1 MEAPSKHFFV
11 CNSFR
16 LTGEAQG
23 MCNKKKAVSL
33 LQYLSD
39 EIISRGIDA
48 MVSST
53 GCLKVCEKGPVLIVQ
68 PDNIWYGQMNEE
80 RIDALLDGIEEGV
93 LPTEGRLTP

>member
-1 MEAPSKHFFV
+1 MQVPAKHFFV

-16 LTGEAQG
+16 LTGDAQG

-33 LQYLSD
+33 LQYLND

-53 GCLKVCEKGPVLIVQ
+53 GCLKVCEKGPVMIVQ
-68 PDNIWYGQMNEE
+68 PDNVWFGEMTEE
-80 RIDALLDGIEEGV
+80 RIDAVLDGIEDGE
-93 LPTEGRLTP
+93 LPAEGRLG

>member
-1 MEAPSKHFFV
+1 
-11 CNSFR
+11 
-16 LTGEAQG
+16 

-80 RIDALLDGIEEGV
+80 RIDALLDGIEEGT
-93 LPTEGRLTP
+93 LPAEGRLTP

>member
-1 MEAPSKHFFV
+1 
-11 CNSFR
+11 
-16 LTGEAQG
+16 